1 MRVSVSLPGSG
12 VHADDE
18 GQLDTHQFM
27 DVSDAAYRTAHHYP
41 GGIAA
46 LAVRMGVLASTLNSK
61 VSVNNTTH
69 HLTLREAVTM
79 QEVTGDTSILQAM
92 ASELGYNCVPALP
105 ANTEDPVSLH
115 WQTVAAIGEL
125 QHAVA
130 DAFQAGV
137 SRNAM
142 RRCDGLAADAI
153 SHINNLLAALRAKV
167 PAPPTSQH

>member
-1 MRVSVSLPGSG
+1 MRVSVSLPPGA
-12 VHADDE
+12 VHADDD
-18 GQLDTHQFM
+18 GSLDTHQFM
-27 DVSDAAYRTAHHYP
+27 DVSDAAYRTAHNYP
-41 GGIAA
+41 GGIPA

-79 QEVTGDTSILQAM
+79 QEVTGDTAVLQAM
-92 ASELGYNCVPALP
+92 ASELGYNCVPSLP
-105 ANTEDPVSLH
+105 ANTDDPISLH
-115 WQTVAAIGEL
+115 WQMVSAIGEL
-125 QHAVA
+125 EHAVA

-137 SRNAM
+137 TRNAM

-167 PAPPTSQH
+167 PAPPKSQH